1 MKWNEITSIEQALH
15 LKQTQ
20 PEAFAQMLKE
30 ADLSFDY
37 LAGSSLYL
45 FQKHGMFRNNT
56 DTAMLGQFMEIR
68 KGETVLDIG
77 TNNGA
82 LLLYASL
89 QGAGSCIGVEIQEEA
104 CELAAFNLQLH
115 QIDARILAG
124 DIKDVSG
131 IKADVIVSNPPYFPA
146 PDARVKPTSRQIARH
161 EFYLDLETLI
171 QCISELIAENGRC
184 YIVHR
189 ADRICDLVALLQ
201 QHSMEIKRMQFVYD
215 EAKADA
221 RSVIIEAKR
230 HAKSGC
236 RVVKPIILTR

>member
-45 FQKHGMFRNNT
+45 FQKRGMFRNNT

-89 QGAGSCIGVEIQEEA
+89 QGAGSCIGWKYRKKRVSWQRSICSCIRSMRVFLPA
-104 CELAAFNLQLH
+104 
-115 QIDARILAG
+115 IL
-124 DIKDVSG
+124 K
-131 IKADVIVSNPPYFPA
+131 
-146 PDARVKPTSRQIARH
+146 T
-161 EFYLDLETLI
+161 
-171 QCISELIAENGRC
+171 
-184 YIVHR
+184 
-189 ADRICDLVALLQ
+189 
-201 QHSMEIKRMQFVYD
+201 
-215 EAKADA
+215 
-221 RSVIIEAKR
+221 
-230 HAKSGC
+230 
-236 RVVKPIILTR
+236 